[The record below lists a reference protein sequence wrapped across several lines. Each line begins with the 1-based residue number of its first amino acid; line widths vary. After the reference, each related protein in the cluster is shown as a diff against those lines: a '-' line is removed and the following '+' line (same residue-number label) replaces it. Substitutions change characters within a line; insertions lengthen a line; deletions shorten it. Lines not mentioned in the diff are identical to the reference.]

1 MISVYIFTEGKS
13 IYAVKNENEELTHTQ
28 VFYDCIGA
36 TDTSTKCGKKFPHSP
51 ILL

>member
-1 MISVYIFTEGKS
+1 MLLLETAVREFWHMISVYIFTEGKS

-36 TDTSTKCGKKFPHSP
+36 TDTC
-51 ILL
+51 